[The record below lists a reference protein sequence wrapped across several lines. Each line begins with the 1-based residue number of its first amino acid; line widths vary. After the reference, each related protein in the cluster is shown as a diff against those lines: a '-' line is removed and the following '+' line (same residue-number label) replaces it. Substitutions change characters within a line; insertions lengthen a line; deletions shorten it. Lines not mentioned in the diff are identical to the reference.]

1 MEKFEGFVVIAF
13 LQRGFI
19 FASSKFLESLPIQTY
34 FKIKF
39 DLKVFRV
46 KQVV

>member
-1 MEKFEGFVVIAF
+1 MENFEGFVVIAF

-19 FASSKFLESLPIQTY
+19 FASSKLQEALPIQTY

-39 DLKVFRV
+39 DLRVFRV
-46 KQVV
+46 KQVA